1 MKNPPRPFSVYRDPG
16 HSEQVW
22 DGCVSQPGHELSSEI
37 VLGSVKKEI
46 AACKDRYQPR
56 SAGDCHR
63 EWTPIFENGWPTRR
77 DTELRNGQKA
87 LTDILSAPPSADS
100 RIPEPLLDLHESIYL
115 LLPHFCFSS
124 LS

>member
-22 DGCVSQPGHELSSEI
+22 GWVCESTRPRKLSSEI

-63 EWTPIFENGWPTRR
+63 EDTYLENEAGQHGGTR
-77 DTELRNGQKA
+77 
-87 LTDILSAPPSADS
+87 S
-100 RIPEPLLDLHESIYL
+100 
-115 LLPHFCFSS
+115 
-124 LS
+124 

>member
-1 MKNPPRPFSVYRDPG
+1 MYHGPE

-22 DGCVSQPGHELSSEI
+22 GWVCESIRPRRLSSEI

-46 AACKDRYQPR
+46 ATRKDRYKPR

-63 EWTPIFENGWPTRR
+63 EDTHLENGAANMEGHGAEKW
-77 DTELRNGQKA
+77 TESFD
-87 LTDILSAPPSADS
+87 DILSAPPSTAC

-115 LLPHFCFSS
+115 SPPSLFVFLP
-124 LS
+124 